1 MAVSLKPMKLII
13 LGAAAGGGFPQWNCN
28 CRNCA
33 GVRNGSLQAKPRT
46 QSSICVTRDDGADW
60 ALLNASPDILQ
71 QIKATPELTPNRAL
85 RDTGIGGILLVDG
98 QIDHATGLFMLREQ
112 KTPMPLWCADPV
124 YEDLTTGNPVLNVL
138 SHYCGVDRR
147 AVPLDGSPFAMPGV
161 AGLEFSV
168 LPLSSKAA
176 PYSPHREASIDG
188 DNIGVTITDQRSG
201 AKLFY
206 APGLGARTPEVF
218 ARMAEADCVMV
229 DGTFWTNDEMIAAGL
244 SSKTARDIGHLP
256 QSGPGGMMDWL
267 DGLPRHVRKIL
278 IHINNTN
285 PILDEASPQ
294 RAELTRRG
302 IEVAEDGWRITI

>member
-1 MAVSLKPMKLII
+1 MKLII

-28 CRNCA
+28 CHNCA
-33 GVRNGSLQAKPRT
+33 GVRDGSVQAKPRT
-46 QSSICVTRDDGADW
+46 QSSICVAADDSADW

-71 QIKATPELTPNRAL
+71 QIKATRELQPNRAL

-112 KTPMPLWCADPV
+112 KSRMPLWCADPV
-124 YEDLTTGNPVLNVL
+124 YEDLTTGNPVLRVL
-138 SHYCGVDRR
+138 EHYCGVDRQ
-147 AVPLDGSPFAMPGV
+147 AVPLNGTSFAMPKV
-161 AGLEFSV
+161 TGLEFSV
-168 LPLSSKAA
+168 LPLASKAA
-176 PYSPHREASIDG
+176 PYSPHREASVDG
-188 DNIGVTITDQRSG
+188 DNIGVTITDKQSG
-201 AKLFY
+201 RKLFY

-229 DGTFWTNDEMIAAGL
+229 DGTFWTDDEMIAAGL
-244 SSKTARDIGHLP
+244 STKTARDIGHLP
-256 QSGPGGMMDWL
+256 QSGAGGMMDWL
-267 DGLPRHVRKIL
+267 DELPKHVRKIL

>member
-1 MAVSLKPMKLII
+1 MKLIV

-33 GVRNGSLQAKPRT
+33 GVRDGSVRATPRT
-46 QSSICVTRDDGADW
+46 QSSICIAADDGEDW

-71 QIKATPELTPNRAL
+71 QIKATPELQPNRAL

-112 KTPMPLWCADPV
+112 KSRMPLWCADPV
-124 YEDLTTGNPVLNVL
+124 YEDLTTGNPVLLVL
-138 SHYCGVDRR
+138 EHYCGIDRR
-147 AVPLDGSPFAMPGV
+147 TVPLDGAAFAMPKV

-168 LPLSSKAA
+168 LPLASKAA
-176 PYSPHREASIDG
+176 PYSLHREASVDG
-188 DNIGVTITDQRSG
+188 DNIGVSITDQGSG
-201 AKLFY
+201 RKLFY

-229 DGTFWTNDEMIAAGL
+229 DGTFWTDDEMIAAGL
-244 SSKTARDIGHLP
+244 STKTARDIGHLP
-256 QSGPGGMMDWL
+256 QSGAGGMMDWL
-267 DGLPRHVRKIL
+267 AELPRHVRKIL

-285 PILDEASPQ
+285 PILDENSPQ

-302 IEVAEDGWRITI
+302 IEVAADGQHIHL

>member
-1 MAVSLKPMKLII
+1 MKLII

-33 GVRNGSLQAKPRT
+33 GVRSGSVLANPRT
-46 QSSICVTRDDGADW
+46 QSSICVAADDSTDW

-147 AVPLDGSPFAMPGV
+147 AVPLDGSSFAMPKVPGI
-161 AGLEFSV
+161 EFSV

-176 PYSPHREASIDG
+176 PYSPHREASVDG
-188 DNIGVTITDQRSG
+188 DNIGVTITDQQSG
-201 AKLFY
+201 TKLFY
-206 APGLGARTPEVF
+206 APGLGAHTPEVF

-229 DGTFWTNDEMIAAGL
+229 DGTFWTDDEMIVAGL
-244 SSKTARDIGHLP
+244 STKTARDIGHLP
-256 QSGPGGMMDWL
+256 QSGAGGMMDWL
-267 DGLPRHVRKIL
+267 DELPKHVRKIL

>member
-1 MAVSLKPMKLII
+1 MKLII
-13 LGAAAGGGFPQWNCN
+13 LGASAGGGFPQWNCN

-33 GVRNGSLQAKPRT
+33 GIRDGSVRAKPRT
-46 QSSICVTRDDGADW
+46 QSSICVSTDDGQDW
-60 ALLNASPDILQ
+60 TLLNASPDILQ
-71 QIKATPELTPNRAL
+71 QIKATPELQPNRAL

-112 KTPMPLWCADPV
+112 KAKMPLWCAEPV
-124 YEDLTTGNPVLNVL
+124 YEDLTTGNPVLRVL
-138 SHYCGVDRR
+138 DHYCGVDRHDI
-147 AVPLDGSPFAMPGV
+147 PLDGTPFAMPRV

-176 PYSPHREASIDG
+176 PYSPHREASVDG
-188 DNIGVTITDQRSG
+188 DNVGVSITDQHSG
-201 AKLFY
+201 RKLFY

-218 ARMAEADCVMV
+218 ARMVEADCVMV
-229 DGTFWTNDEMIAAGL
+229 DGTFWTDDEMIVAGL
-244 SSKTARDIGHLP
+244 STKTARDIGHLP

-267 DGLPRHVRKIL
+267 DELPKHVRKIL

-285 PILDEASPQ
+285 PILDENSPQ

-302 IEVAEDGWRITI
+302 IEVAEDGTRITI

>member
-1 MAVSLKPMKLII
+1 MKLII

-33 GVRNGSLQAKPRT
+33 GVRSGSILAKPRT
-46 QSSICVTRDDGADW
+46 QSSICVAADASADW

-138 SHYCGVDRR
+138 SHYCGIDRH
-147 AVPLDGSPFAMPGV
+147 AVPLDGLSFAMPKVPGI
-161 AGLEFSV
+161 EFSV

-176 PYSPHREASIDG
+176 PYSPHREASVDG
-188 DNIGVTITDQRSG
+188 DNIGVTITDQHSG
-201 AKLFY
+201 RKLFY

-229 DGTFWTNDEMIAAGL
+229 DGTFWTDDEMIAAGL

-256 QSGPGGMMDWL
+256 QSGAGGMMDWL
-267 DGLPRHVRKIL
+267 DELPKHIRKIL